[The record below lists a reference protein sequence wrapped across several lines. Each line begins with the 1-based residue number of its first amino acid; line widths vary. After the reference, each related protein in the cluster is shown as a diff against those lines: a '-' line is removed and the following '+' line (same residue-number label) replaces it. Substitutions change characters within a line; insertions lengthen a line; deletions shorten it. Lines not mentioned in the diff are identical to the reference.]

1 MVIKYLLLKKAFLI
15 LDDMIIRPLREYE
28 CEASASST
36 IRRLLFIK
44 GKTEEA

>member
-15 LDDMIIRPLREYE
+15 LDDMKIRPLREYE
-28 CEASASST
+28 CEASA